1 MYINRFNHEINHLR
15 KGTKYHYTADVSITW
30 SYWHLVGGAK
40 DTAKHS
46 RCIGKDLTIN
56 NYVGQNVNSAKAE
69 QLRPPASDT

>member
-1 MYINRFNHEINHLR
+1 MDISHLR
-15 KGTKYHYTADVSITW
+15 KGTKYHYTADISDYMGA
-30 SYWHLVGGAK
+30 YWHLLGGGK
-40 DTAKHS
+40 DNASKHS